1 MARSA
6 MTMVNPEALTAGL
19 RDLEAAMSE
28 STLRQ
33 AALAGARVFLAEEQV
48 RVPVDSGEA
57 RDNLIIAYDD
67 EVSLQGVI
75 ASYIVTWTKEA
86 FYLRFIEYGTSKMAA
101 KPFKRPAYEAKKSA
115 AAQAVDDVLN
125 KAIRGAAGG
134 K

>member
-1 MARSA
+1 
-6 MTMVNPEALTAGL
+6 MTMVNPESLTAGL

-33 AALAGARVFLAEEQV
+33 AALAGARVFLAEEQL
-48 RVPVDSGEA
+48 RVPVASGEG

-67 EVSLQGVI
+67 EVSLLGVI

>member
-1 MARSA
+1 
-6 MTMVNPEALTAGL
+6 MVNPEALTAGL

>member
-1 MARSA
+1 